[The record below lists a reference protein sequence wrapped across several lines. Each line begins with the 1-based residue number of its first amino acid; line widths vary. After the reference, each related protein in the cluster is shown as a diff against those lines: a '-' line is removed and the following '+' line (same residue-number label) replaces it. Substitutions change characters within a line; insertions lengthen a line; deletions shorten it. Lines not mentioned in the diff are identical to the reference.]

1 MNEQDIQT
9 LQRELSAAKR
19 TIRLIHAID
28 DIRDGSPD
36 PLAML
41 SSIAKLITD
50 ELNADLCLLMLRH
63 RETDEVELKIVH
75 QRRKAQFDVEAFASP
90 DLIAEVGQ
98 VTAVSR
104 WTPSTA
110 HASSNQSILVAPI
123 IMGEDKRLG
132 SMLLLRTASQF
143 TDEEVTLLDIAED
156 HIDSAIVQGYSH
168 HDLRQYVNEI
178 ETIYQIDHIRDLGLP
193 FDEML
198 TAVVSKLE
206 NLLNAEAGFV
216 MLYDYTGENLE
227 MHAVSHE
234 NLFKAAQ
241 QYQKLQAIA
250 EQSLRSGELICQ
262 NDLTPPLKSIMCLP
276 LILNERII
284 GVLGVANQKDAGR
297 FYKSDQRL
305 LSAIGSQMDTAIF
318 ESLEQKRLR
327 RVLGR
332 SVDPQIMERILS
344 NPGIDFLEGERKF
357 LTVLYADVRGSTNLA
372 EKTEPEQLVHF
383 INMYLSE
390 MTNVILENKGTLD
403 KFVGDEV
410 MALFGAPFSQE
421 DHALRAVKTGLA
433 MQAAHE
439 RILEGWTARGGIMAP
454 IGVGIATGDAIVGE
468 MGSAQRSDYTAIGR
482 CANLGARI
490 CSAAQG
496 GQVLVSPATYELI
509 KDNVVA
515 EPIHGMSF
523 KGVGDLMT
531 VYDIQKLIE

>member
-1 MNEQDIQT
+1 MNEQEILN

-19 TIRLIHAID
+19 TMALIHAID
-28 DIRDGSPD
+28 EIRDGLPD
-36 PLAML
+36 PVAML
-41 SSIAKLITD
+41 SSIAKLITE

-63 RETDEVELKIVH
+63 RETDEVELKVVH

-90 DLIAEVGQ
+90 ELIAEVGE
-98 VTAVSR
+98 VTAVSS

-110 HASSNQSILVAPI
+110 QAASNQSILAAPI
-123 IMGEDKRLG
+123 IMGENKRLG
-132 SMLLLRTASQF
+132 SMLLLRASSPF
-143 TDEEVTLLDIAED
+143 TNEEVTLLDVAED
-156 HIDSAIVQGYSH
+156 HIDSAILQSYSH
-168 HDLRQYVNEI
+168 HDLRKYVNEI

-227 MHAVSHE
+227 MRAVSHE

-250 EQSLRSGELICQ
+250 EQSLKSGELICQ

-284 GVLGVANQKDAGR
+284 GVLGVVNQKGAGR
-297 FYKSDQRL
+297 FYESDQRL

-344 NPGIDFLEGERKF
+344 NPGIDFLEGERRF
-357 LTVLYADVRGSTNLA
+357 LTVLYADIRGSTNLA
-372 EKTEPEQLVHF
+372 EKTPP
-383 INMYLSE
+383 NSWC
-390 MTNVILENKGTLD
+390 
-403 KFVGDEV
+403 
-410 MALFGAPFSQE
+410 AL
-421 DHALRAVKTGLA
+421 LTC
-433 MQAAHE
+433 
-439 RILEGWTARGGIMAP
+439 T
-454 IGVGIATGDAIVGE
+454 
-468 MGSAQRSDYTAIGR
+468 SA
-482 CANLGARI
+482 
-490 CSAAQG
+490 
-496 GQVLVSPATYELI
+496 
-509 KDNVVA
+509 K
-515 EPIHGMSF
+515 
-523 KGVGDLMT
+523 
-531 VYDIQKLIE
+531 